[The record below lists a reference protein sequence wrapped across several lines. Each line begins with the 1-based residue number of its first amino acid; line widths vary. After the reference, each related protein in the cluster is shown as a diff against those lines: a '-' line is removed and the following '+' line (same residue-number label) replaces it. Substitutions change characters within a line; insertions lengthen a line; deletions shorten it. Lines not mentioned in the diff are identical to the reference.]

1 MPNQKPDAFSDD
13 CVAALFV
20 IFLIFA
26 SFFGFKAISG
36 RLLDEAQP
44 SNAVSYDASTLPQLR
59 VGQSLDFRDGK
70 NRAAL
75 LAGWSSPEPQGV
87 WSTGTESYFGV
98 ILPQEGRP
106 KRLTVKAAVF
116 LDAAKLPKQR
126 IEVWSGKTML
136 TATVL
141 TTAQAQFD
149 VPLERAHLDEKGAL
163 LLAIH
168 LPDSTSPRQLL
179 GTPDDRMIAIQ
190 LISIRAPA

>member
-1 MPNQKPDAFSDD
+1 MPSQKPDAFSDD

-20 IFLIFA
+20 IFVVFG
-26 SFFGFKAISG
+26 SFFGFKAISAWLSG
-36 RLLDEAQP
+36 EAQP
-44 SNAVSYDASTLPQLR
+44 SNAVSYDTSTLPQLR

-75 LAGWSSPEPQGV
+75 IAGWSTPEAQGV
-87 WSTGTESYFGV
+87 WSSGTESYFGV
-98 ILPQEGRP
+98 ILPEEGRP

-126 IEVWSGKTML
+126 IEIWSGKTML
-136 TATVL
+136 TATAL

-149 VPLERAHLDEKGAL
+149 VPLEKAHLDAKGAL
-163 LLAIH
+163 LLIIH

-190 LISIRAPA
+190 LISIRAPS